1 MKSFGQEGRGKGQ
14 FGWPRDVTVND
25 GERIVVTE
33 YGNGRIQVM
42 SKKGE
47 SIFTFGDK
55 GPEKLHHPN
64 CCILHKNMFLV
75 SDASNHCIKAFDQT
89 GIFLYKFGKQGN
101 QDGQFKT
108 PRGLL
113 VDSSNNLLVCDIG
126 NKRVQQFSLDGRFIG
141 SSITCLTSPTTMT
154 KAPDG
159 RIFVISCEEK
169 KVYILK

>member
-1 MKSFGQEGRGKGQ
+1 MQVTTVSKLLIKQEHSYTSLANQ
-14 FGWPRDVTVND
+14 D
-25 GERIVVTE
+25 G
-33 YGNGRIQVM
+33 
-42 SKKGE
+42 
-47 SIFTFGDK
+47 
-55 GPEKLHHPN
+55 
-64 CCILHKNMFLV
+64 
-75 SDASNHCIKAFDQT
+75 
-89 GIFLYKFGKQGN
+89 GN

-159 RIFVISCEEK
+159 RILVISCEEK

>member
-1 MKSFGQEGRGKGQ
+1 MQVTTVSKLLIKQEHSYTSLANQ
-14 FGWPRDVTVND
+14 D
-25 GERIVVTE
+25 G
-33 YGNGRIQVM
+33 
-42 SKKGE
+42 
-47 SIFTFGDK
+47 
-55 GPEKLHHPN
+55 
-64 CCILHKNMFLV
+64 
-75 SDASNHCIKAFDQT
+75 
-89 GIFLYKFGKQGN
+89 GN

-141 SSITCLTSPTTMT
+141 NSTTWLTSPTTMT